1 MPNLVK
7 LLETVKLFLFETYN
21 KISGNAGCCSKKIKT
36 EKQKKLNFQLFFSV
50 AHFDLVEPKSG

>member
-21 KISGNAGCCSKKIKT
+21 EIFGNAGCCSKKIIT
-36 EKQKKLNFQLFFSV
+36 EKEKNF
-50 AHFDLVEPKSG
+50 